1 MTWAGHVAHIPEIR
15 NVYNIL
21 VGKHE
26 GTKPLGRPRY
36 RLQHDIKK
44 DTK

>member
-1 MTWAGHVAHIPEIR
+1 MGQTR

-26 GTKPLGRPRY
+26 GTRPFGIPMHKWENNIQMD
-36 RLQHDIKK
+36 LKGI
-44 DTK
+44 